1 MSAIIISYFFAEK
14 FAREIIWIWLL
25 NLGRIKV
32 ICIIFSVHC
41 RQLLSHI
48 QLLATPWAT
57 VHQVSLSCTISQTLL
72 KFMCVELMV
81 PSNHLILCHP
91 LLLPSV
97 FPSIRVFPSKS
108 ALWIRWSKYW
118 SFSISPSN
126 EYSGLISFGIDWFDL
141 PCSPRYSQESSPAPQ
156 FKSIRSSALNL
167 FYGPALTS
175 VHDYWKNHIFDY
187 TNFCQQR
194 AVSAFQ
200 YAV

>member
-126 EYSGLISFGIDWFDL
+126 EYSGLISFGIDWLIFFL
-141 PCSPRYSQESSPAPQ
+141 SKGLSRVFSSTTVQ
-156 FKSIRSSALNL
+156 KHL
-167 FYGPALTS
+167 FFSTKPFLWS
-175 VHDYWKNHIFDY
+175 NSHI
-187 TNFCQQR
+187 C
-194 AVSAFQ
+194 AWPLEKP
-200 YAV
+200 